1 MFWFVFYKCLN
12 EARLQKMVD
21 IIRWNPPPFF
31 PHQHHKRQETSE
43 DIPTTYSTI
52 LDSSVDPTTWSDLQ
66 KQKTYTIPNQ
76 ETSDTI
82 DMEFNITTVTPEFV
96 SIISHYNGCETH
108 CFLKEDVNKNVCIGL
123 NAEFNFTAFYCMK
136 SHKSDLYKCA
146 RHRGNVGNKTKNNI
160 LILVLMSSF
169 NEENMD
175 KFRNLVF
182 VPPLK
187 HLAWKIK
194 YVSYKPFKIELDKA
208 SRDDEQ
214 NPLDGGFSTSST
226 AKPTQET
233 SIEAISKSIKGE
245 SNTVQKHGYERKGN
259 QHEDYYRV
267 TEKEATSALVVFA
280 VLRRK
285 LRVFFYDWLIL
296 TSLRPFISNFV
307 S

>member
-12 EARLQKMVD
+12 EARLQKMAD

-31 PHQHHKRQETSE
+31 PHQHHKRQEPSE

-96 SIISHYNGCETH
+96 SIISHYNGSETH

-136 SHKSDLYKCA
+136 LRRPDLYKCA
-146 RHRGNVGNKTKNNI
+146 RHRRNVGNKTKNNT

-194 YVSYKPFKIELDKA
+194 YVSYIPLKIELDKA

-285 LRVFFYDWLIL
+285 LRVFFMIGSYLL
-296 TSLRPFISNFV
+296 L
-307 S
+307 

>member
-1 MFWFVFYKCLN
+1 
-12 EARLQKMVD
+12 MVD
-21 IIRWNPPPFF
+21 IIRWNPPRFF
-31 PHQHHKRQETSE
+31 PHPHHKRQEPSE
-43 DIPTTYSTI
+43 DIPTTTSTI

-66 KQKTYTIPNQ
+66 KQETYIIPNLK
-76 ETSDTI
+76 TSDTI
-82 DMEFNITTVTPEFV
+82 DMEFNLTTVTPEFV
-96 SIISHYNGCETH
+96 SIISHYNGSETH

-123 NAEFNFTAFYCMK
+123 NAEFNFTAFYCIK
-136 SHKSDLYKCA
+136 SRKSDLYKCA
-146 RHRGNVGNKTKNNI
+146 RHRGNVGNKTKNNT

-194 YVSYKPFKIELDKA
+194 YVSYIPLKIELDKA
-208 SRDDEQ
+208 SRADEQ
-214 NPLDGGFSTSST
+214 NPLDRASSMSPT

-233 SIEAISKSIKGE
+233 SIDAITKSIKGK
-245 SNTVQKHGYERKGN
+245 NDTVHKHGYERKGN

-280 VLRRK
+280 VLKRK
-285 LRVFFYDWLIL
+285 LRVIFMIGSYLL
-296 TSLRPFISNFV
+296 L
-307 S
+307 